1 MAVTT
6 ASTTPK
12 LWVPGDWNA
21 FFGFGT
27 NILVN
32 MLVLTGLLRF
42 VLKMPDELV
51 FGRILP
57 ATGLMLCLSTMYYAW
72 LAYRLA
78 QKTGREDLWALPA
91 GISVPHMF
99 IFTFVIILPIALR
112 TGDPIKGWE
121 AGLTWVFIQ
130 SLVLMAGGFV
140 GPIIRKRQPRG
151 AWLGTRA
158 G

>member
-6 ASTTPK
+6 ADFKPK

-57 ATGLMLCLSTMYYAW
+57 ATGLMLCLSTVYSPIAW
-72 LAYRLA
+72 PSR
-78 QKTGREDLWALPA
+78 PA
-91 GISVPHMF
+91 APTSVPCR
-99 IFTFVIILPIALR
+99 PASACR
-112 TGDPIKGWE
+112 TCSSWC
-121 AGLTWVFIQ
+121 
-130 SLVLMAGGFV
+130 S
-140 GPIIRKRQPRG
+140 
-151 AWLGTRA
+151 
-158 G
+158 